1 MSTVM
6 ATDLLADRRA
16 ILRASWNRWSRTN
29 NSEIDKIINTNTRNC
44 DEDIVQCWLTS
55 VPKDDAKPD
64 VAMEMAMKPIRR
76 NRSAEDDL
84 ALGVEASL
92 YSKLS
97 LGTVWSFR
105 RSSVDPPSLS
115 RLNSFASGVSIQSG
129 VSVMDVL
136 TMLKDDPEELLL
148 DLGFGIDEPDI
159 TGRIPARFLNYQ
171 SSAHG
176 ISFQLFL
183 EAQQSRMDI
192 ENPDVRNRFRQLEVL
207 QQVTTTFSSLVG
219 PISPGA
225 DASLASRMSV
235 EARERR
241 KRMAMILRRASKKSL
256 SHAQMS
262 QNQQT
267 LSPTNLAQSGVESS
281 GASPADKIIPLK
293 RSRQSFSDNS
303 GLPTLQEEQS
313 SNFESA
319 EPILISHPTRGT
331 TDPLKL
337 VSDPMPTEGILH
349 QPVESFELEEIQS
362 FDEGSVSGHCSGPV
376 DPGGER
382 LGSNVIRTN
391 SCQSDSSG
399 FLEEPFVP
407 ALSQQN
413 SPGSELM
420 KMLNGISQDSTES
433 QQKSTEQQNTEG
445 PSADKQNSGT
455 QFGHITHS
463 RNTVLRT
470 ADSGTINNTVDSY
483 TVLGKMESRTH
494 STQKSTIWTE
504 KANSNSL
511 SPDISKIKGNGVCA
525 LVYSVQMDP
534 VCYPPEIRDKL
545 QSLDQRVGKQRMSL
559 FDELKSAETNST
571 TCPTD
576 LGTGVEM
583 EVATCAD
590 PYELGVKDQIS
601 RHSNQMC
608 DSLTSYRDK
617 NVTSDTAFG
626 HDSPAALKRRRE
638 SFSKRSRSDVA
649 TDNDSGTAQTPT
661 TNTPFTSVETCPAGM
676 WKSMECSRGLGHFR
690 TRSMSLDTGLSYEE
704 EDHRWEGMFCAGT
717 QRCSHCGSQISSDNG
732 WEKPQPEQSSN
743 LPYSLDELEEMMK
756 CMRKF
761 QSVLTE
767 IEVRLEE
774 QLASVHCSLTDSHRE
789 EVKDILRIRE
799 AVKQEAGMLEQQLSD
814 LVHHYGD
821 SIKMKLNR
829 LLDEQSQLCSQ
840 LRITPSERPRLG
852 LPSTR
857 SVGTQCCL
865 LPVTSNPL
873 RCVHHHCTCQRAA
886 CHDPHKYQ
894 TQWGPN
900 CKPDRLDFVAFIK
913 SLKNSLQHSTNNNS
927 LE

>member
-1 MSTVM
+1 
-6 ATDLLADRRA
+6 
-16 ILRASWNRWSRTN
+16 
-29 NSEIDKIINTNTRNC
+29 
-44 DEDIVQCWLTS
+44 
-55 VPKDDAKPD
+55 
-64 VAMEMAMKPIRR
+64 
-76 NRSAEDDL
+76 
-84 ALGVEASL
+84 
-92 YSKLS
+92 
-97 LGTVWSFR
+97 
-105 RSSVDPPSLS
+105 
-115 RLNSFASGVSIQSG
+115 
-129 VSVMDVL
+129 MDVL
-136 TMLKDDPEELLL
+136 NMLKDDPEELLL

-159 TGRIPARFLNYQ
+159 TGRIPARFLSYQ
-171 SSAHG
+171 SNANG

-183 EAQQSRMDI
+183 ESQQSRIDI

-219 PISPGA
+219 PFSPGA
-225 DASLASRMSV
+225 DASLASRMSA

-241 KRMAMILRRASKKSL
+241 KRMATILRRASKKSL

-267 LSPTNLAQSGVESS
+267 LSPTNLAPSGVESS
-281 GASPADKIIPLK
+281 EASPADKRIPLK
-293 RSRQSFSDNS
+293 RSRQSLSDNS
-303 GLPTLQEEQS
+303 GLSTLQEEQS

-337 VSDPMPTEGILH
+337 VSEPTPTEGILH
-349 QPVESFELEEIQS
+349 QPVESFELEER
-362 FDEGSVSGHCSGPV
+362 FDEGRVSGHCSGPV
-376 DPGGER
+376 DPGGKR

-399 FLEEPFVP
+399 FLEEPFIH

-413 SPGSELM
+413 SPGSEFM
-420 KMLNGISQDSTES
+420 KMPNGISQDSTES
-433 QQKSTEQQNTEG
+433 QQKSTEQQNNEG
-445 PSADKQNSGT
+445 PNADKQNSGT
-455 QFGHITHS
+455 QFGHTTHS
-463 RNTVLRT
+463 RNTVLR
-470 ADSGTINNTVDSY
+470 TINNTVDSY
-483 TVLGKMESRTH
+483 TVLGKVESGAH
-494 STQKSTIWTE
+494 LTQKSNICTE
-504 KANSNSL
+504 KANSL
-511 SPDISKIKGNGVCA
+511 PPDISKIKGKDVCA

-534 VCYPPEIRDKL
+534 VCYPPEIHDKL

-559 FDELKSAETNST
+559 FDKPKSAETHST
-571 TCPTD
+571 SCPTD
-576 LGTGVEM
+576 LGTGVEK
-583 EVATCAD
+583 EVATFAD

-601 RHSNQMC
+601 RHSDQTC
-608 DSLTSYRDK
+608 DSMTSYRDK

-626 HDSPAALKRRRE
+626 HDSPTALKRRRE

-661 TNTPFTSVETCPAGM
+661 TNTPFTSVETCPADM
-676 WKSMECSRGLGHFR
+676 WNSMECSRGLGRFR
-690 TRSMSLDTGLSYEE
+690 TRSMSLDTGLSFEE
-704 EDHRWEGMFCAGT
+704 EDHRWDGMLCAGT
-717 QRCSHCGSQISSDNG
+717 QRCSHCGSQISCNNG
-732 WEKPQPEQSSN
+732 WEKPQPELSSN
-743 LPYSLDELEEMMK
+743 LPYSLDDLEEMMK

-761 QSVLTE
+761 RSVLTE

-774 QLASVHCSLTDSHRE
+774 QQASVHCSLTDSHRE
-789 EVKDILRIRE
+789 EVEDILRLRE

-814 LVHHYGD
+814 LVHHYDD

-840 LRITPSERPRLG
+840 LRIIPSERPSLR

-865 LPVTSNPL
+865 LPVTSSPL

-894 TQWGPN
+894 TQWEPS

-913 SLKNSLQHSTNNNS
+913 SLKNSLQHSMNNNS